1 MPKTVI
7 CAGTGA
13 LAAVL
18 AATVGHA
25 ADFNSVTAPT
35 IVEMLESQGLPVVTG
50 YRQLSGD
57 PYVRTR
63 ASGIDYIVLF
73 FKCKKA
79 RRPRPCQHI
88 MYMARYKLERPVSF
102 RLMNEW
108 NRRVH
113 FQRGYL
119 VQDRATGLWTGA
131 RLEMDVILA
140 ERGWVRRRL
149 SCRPSLC
156 FTGRTGGSTIS
167 FGLARMIG
175 TSGFRA
181 PRICRSVSGPAGT
194 GNVLRA

>member
-1 MPKTVI
+1 MRKNVI
-7 CAGTGA
+7 CAG
-13 LAAVL
+13 AATIATVL
-18 AATVGHA
+18 AATVSHA

-50 YRQLSGD
+50 YRQPSGD

-140 ERGWVRRRL
+140 ERGWVRAKTLLPSFIVFHRTNRRFYNL
-149 SCRPSLC
+149 IRSRK
-156 FTGRTGGSTIS
+156 GDRNE
-167 FGLARMIG
+167 
-175 TSGFRA
+175 
-181 PRICRSVSGPAGT
+181 RIPGAKD
-194 GNVLRA
+194 L

>member
-1 MPKTVI
+1 MPKSVI

-18 AATVGHA
+18 AATAGHA

-50 YRQLSGD
+50 YRQPSGD

-140 ERGWVRRRL
+140 ERGWIRVKTLLPSFIVFHRTNRRFYNLIR
-149 SCRPSLC
+149 SRK
-156 FTGRTGGSTIS
+156 GDRKD
-167 FGLARMIG
+167 
-175 TSGFRA
+175 
-181 PRICRSVSGPAGT
+181 RIPGAKD
-194 GNVLRA
+194 L

>member
-1 MPKTVI
+1 MLRMI
-7 CAGTGA
+7 AFAGAGA
-13 LAAVL
+13 LTAVL

-25 ADFNSVTAPT
+25 ANFNSVTAPT

-50 YRQLSGD
+50 YRRPSGD

-63 ASGIDYIVLF
+63 ASGIDYTVLF
-73 FKCKKA
+73 YKCKKA

-88 MYMARYKLERPVSF
+88 MYMARYKLERPIS
-102 RLMNEW
+102 LLEMNEW

-140 ERGWVRRRL
+140 QRGWIRAKTLLSSFIVFHRTNRRFYNLIQSRKGE
-149 SCRPSLC
+149 RHE
-156 FTGRTGGSTIS
+156 
-167 FGLARMIG
+167 
-175 TSGFRA
+175 
-181 PRICRSVSGPAGT
+181 RIPGAKD
-194 GNVLRA
+194 L